1 MPIRNGLEP
10 TERDPKRLRRTAW
23 ILVAVM
29 VVGGFAILKA
39 YEAMAKNQAKDS
51 RPAMVHRI
59 RQERDLRIV
68 TQDGKTHDLHELRGS
83 VVLLHAI
90 SHKHPEDS
98 NRALEV
104 MKRAAAKFAGRSD
117 VRFVSLIVDPIPAA
131 ELTRTLE
138 SCAAERGMD
147 PGRWWLGSNESATLH
162 KFMKNELKMH
172 TFPHEQNGRWIFDT
186 SVILIDRE
194 GNLRRAVVP
203 QQRGGPPY
211 IASFDFAQAA
221 AWDEQGALT
230 NTERTNQEELEHL
243 LLETTERVLN
253 ETKP

>member
-1 MPIRNGLEP
+1 
-10 TERDPKRLRRTAW
+10 
-23 ILVAVM
+23 M
-29 VVGGFAILKA
+29 VFGGFAILKA

-59 RQERDLRIV
+59 RQERDLRMV
-68 TQDGKTHDLHELRGS
+68 TQDGKTRDLYELRGS

-90 SHKHPEDS
+90 SLKHPEDS
-98 NRALEV
+98 NRALDV
-104 MKRAAAKFAGRSD
+104 MKRAAATFAGRND

-138 SCAAERGMD
+138 SCAAQHGMD
-147 PGRWWLGSNESATLH
+147 PARWWLGSNESSTLH

-172 TFPHEQNGRWIFDT
+172 TFPHEQNGHWVFDT
-186 SVILIDRE
+186 SIILIDRE

-211 IASFDFAQAA
+211 VASFDFAQAA
-221 AWDEQGALT
+221 AWDEQGILT
-230 NTERTNQEELEHL
+230 KTERSNEAQLEHL
-243 LLETTERVLN
+243 LLETANHVLTE
-253 ETKP
+253 TTP